1 MGLFIERRETP
12 DQVILVCK
20 LNALGFYL
28 SLAAGALILGSM
40 IFNLQILF
48 VLGVL
53 LVPLA
58 LAVSVPYFRAAVEIR
73 KALEEGR
80 GRVSGKKYSF
90 SDPLVYTMDK
100 EK

>member
-1 MGLFIERRETP
+1 MGLFIERNETP
-12 DQVILVCK
+12 DQVILVCR
-20 LNALGFYL
+20 LHALGFYL
-28 SLAAGALILGSM
+28 SLVAGLLIFGAM

-48 VLGVL
+48 VLGLL

-58 LAVSVPYFRAAVEIR
+58 LAASIPYFKAAVAIR

-90 SDPLVYTMDK
+90 SDPPVYTIDK
-100 EK
+100 QK